1 MTAFIDVQLIEGL
14 GLPYVEGAEA
24 ALLDAGFDPIF
35 NDAWQAFV
43 AGFPGQTLTP
53 LFNNVPIEQL
63 ADLVDGVRVNGD
75 EPPNPFLW
83 FTLSCD
89 DSEVDAI
96 IAALQALP
104 MVNLA
109 EQRLEGVPAAT
120 ISYGTNPDAVITP
133 QIQPSPVGVD
143 AIYAWQ
149 VAGGPGEGAHIADI
163 EGGWR
168 LDHDELVAARI
179 RRISVIGSRLVDHGT
194 AVAGIVVGSDNG
206 VGTIGIVPDAEFGL
220 ITDNRGPAI
229 GNNIAASIMLAIAQL
244 EAGDI
249 LLIELALPFVPG
261 NAPEVFVEF
270 NRSVQI
276 AIGLATG
283 RGITVI
289 EPAGNGGKN
298 LDAFGFLAHTQP
310 GSPSF
315 FNSGA
320 VVVGAGEFNLV
331 TNTWT
336 RATFSSFG
344 SRVDCFADGL
354 RVRAPSS
361 AGTNTYQF
369 FSGTSAAS
377 AIIAGM
383 AGSIQSMTRAK
394 GNGVLLPADVRR
406 LLSSALLGTL
416 PENPLAARVGSM
428 PDLRRITRAQGLMRI
443 LPVGAALIG
452 GDALILVH
460 LDADNRI
467 VRRQFTFFTGW
478 GPPIPTPTLDG
489 SPSPSDSFEL
499 TAAQPAVTSSDEVDP
514 IDRLVFDAFFS
525 RRGEIHHMFWDS
537 RNQSGDVSKAI
548 VPTASVADGRA
559 PAALRPLI
567 NVVVLSA
574 INPEGRLVVFTGD
587 PQILLSAMSAPL
599 VLDVIGRYRRVAGPT
614 IVSRSAGLVDI
625 VTIEDGG
632 SLNWFTG
639 NVTAT
644 VGSGFSGPVTDLS
657 GTQFDPGARPAV
669 IVTGNLLLAVAV
681 RSDGSLRAITINPVT
696 RTIAAPVEI
705 DDSVSIDTFGPV
717 ALGRTAL
724 SVVALAVDK
733 QGTVR
738 AATRAIGGGNWTPL
752 LPLLSPGKMSSLGGV
767 TAVSIDLGVMAIAVT
782 VEGIVCSA
790 ISVDGLI
797 WSPLVP
803 LP

>member
-1 MTAFIDVQLIEGL
+1 MMAFIDVQLIEGL
-14 GLPYVEGAEA
+14 GLPYVTGAETE
-24 ALLDAGFDPIF
+24 LLDAGLDPIF
-35 NDAWQAFV
+35 INAWQAFI
-43 AGFPGQTLTP
+43 AAFPGQTLKP
-53 LFNNVPIEQL
+53 LFKNLPVEQL
-63 ADLVDGVRVNGD
+63 ADLVDGVRVSGE

-89 DSEVDAI
+89 DAEVDSI
-96 IAALQALP
+96 IAAAQALP
-104 MVNLA
+104 MVMFA

-120 ISYGTNPDAVITP
+120 ISYGTNPDAVITL

-149 VAGGPGEGAHIADI
+149 VAGGAGEGAHIADI

-179 RRISVIGSRLVDHGT
+179 RRISVFGSREVDHGT

-220 ITDNRGPAI
+220 ITDNRGS
-229 GNNIAASIMLAIAQL
+229 GSEIALSIMLAIAKLQ
-244 EAGDI
+244 AGDI

-261 NAPEVFVEF
+261 NAPEVLVEF

-298 LDAFGFLAHTQP
+298 LDGFGFLAHTRP

-320 VVVGAGEFNLV
+320 IVVGAGELNLA

-344 SRVDCFADGL
+344 NRVDCFADGL

-361 AGTNTYQF
+361 VGTNTYQL

-383 AGSIQSMTRAK
+383 AGSIQAMSRAA
-394 GNGVLLPADVRR
+394 GNGVLLPADVSR

-416 PENPLAARVGSM
+416 PENPLAVRIGSM
-428 PDLRRITRAQGLMRI
+428 PDLRKITRAQGLARV

-452 GDALILVH
+452 GDALFVVH
-460 LDADNRI
+460 LDADNRM

-478 GPPIPTPTLDG
+478 GPQIPSPTLDG

-499 TAAQPAVTSSDEVDP
+499 TAAQPAVTSSDEVNP
-514 IDRLVFDAFFS
+514 IDRIVFDAFFS
-525 RRGEIHHMFWDS
+525 GPGGIHHMFWDS

-548 VPTASVADGRA
+548 VPNAAVAEGRA
-559 PAALRPLI
+559 PVAVRPLI
-567 NVVVLSA
+567 DVLVLA
-574 INPEGRLVVFTGD
+574 VINREGRLVVFTGD
-587 PQILLSAMSAPL
+587 PQILLSGMSAPL

-614 IVSRSAGLVDI
+614 IVSRGAGLVDI
-625 VTIEDGG
+625 VMIEDGG

-644 VGSGFSGPVTDLS
+644 IGTGFSGPVIDLS
-657 GTQFDPGARPAV
+657 GIQFDPGARPAV

-696 RTIAAPVEI
+696 RTIATSVEI
-705 DDSVSIDTFGPV
+705 DDSVSIDTSGPV

-752 LPLLSPGKMSSLGGV
+752 LPLLSPSKMSSLGGV

-797 WSPLVP
+797 WSPLVQ